1 MGWGMLSGGAEGKVG
16 CVSASEGRFGAL
28 SEHDNNGCWLG
39 APCWHCDSREKML
52 SGFLPR

>member
-1 MGWGMLSGGAEGKVG
+1 MGWGMLSGGAKEKFG

-52 SGFLPR
+52 SGFLRR